1 MDFRLSHKVS
11 AKSKILTFSLLN
23 YDWEGFN
30 FQEIIIIVLN
40 QRYNDK
46 TRYETF
52 GSCPFWQYIACCHML
67 LLGELSAVSVFLLGK
82 DAWVLVR
89 GFSWTLF
96 YVLLS
101 FTDLVMYLAALGL
114 SCSAWDL

>member
-1 MDFRLSHKVS
+1 
-11 AKSKILTFSLLN
+11 
-23 YDWEGFN
+23 
-30 FQEIIIIVLN
+30 
-40 QRYNDK
+40 
-46 TRYETF
+46 
-52 GSCPFWQYIACCHML
+52 ML